1 MKERNDGFS
10 NFEGMLLGIISV
22 VALAIAMGISLPVD
36 SHSSTN
42 TNGPVAEVAAQ

>member
-1 MKERNDGFS
+1 MKERNEGFS

-36 SHSSTN
+36 SHSSAN
-42 TNGPVAEVAAQ
+42 TNAPVAEVAAH